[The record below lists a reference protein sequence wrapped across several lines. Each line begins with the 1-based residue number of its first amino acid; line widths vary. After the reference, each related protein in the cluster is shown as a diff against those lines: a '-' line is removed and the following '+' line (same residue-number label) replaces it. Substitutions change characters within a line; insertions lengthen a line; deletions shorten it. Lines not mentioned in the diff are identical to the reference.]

1 MQPTRLKERMCELKT
16 NLSTISE
23 EQNQPVPPSP
33 SPTMEPTHPSGSM
46 AASRATTM
54 QPTPTSA
61 SPATAVQATIDKSME
76 VNGDVIG
83 SESLYIDGKVKGTIN
98 LPGSRVTIGRN
109 GRVSGNISA
118 REVVVLGEV
127 RGDIN
132 ASERVDLRSEGSLT
146 GDVIAQHTSLL
157 EMAPSLRASSTS
169 RSQAKETMGW
179 RPEEFRAPSRKK
191 PSPLRR
197 RASGIRELARR
208 GEALGTSESRQ
219 MLEYAISVRGGIYL
233 KLTPKQY
240 ARLKRL

>member
-33 SPTMEPTHPSGSM
+33 SPTMEPTHPSGTM

-54 QPTPTSA
+54 QPTSTSA

-146 GDVIAQHTSLL
+146 GDVIAQHIIIGDGAFFKGIVDIQKLGQGNDG
-157 EMAPSLRASSTS
+157 MAAGGISSTE
-169 RSQAKETMGW
+169 SQKAVSAK
-179 RPEEFRAPSRKK
+179 A
-191 PSPLRR
+191 
-197 RASGIRELARR
+197 
-208 GEALGTSESRQ
+208 
-219 MLEYAISVRGGIYL
+219 
-233 KLTPKQY
+233 
-240 ARLKRL
+240 

>member
-46 AASRATTM
+46 AASREATTM

-146 GDVIAQHTSLL
+146 GDVIAQHIIIGDGAFFKGIVDIQKLGQGNDG
-157 EMAPSLRASSTS
+157 MAAARNFE
-169 RSQAKETMGW
+169 RRVAK
-179 RPEEFRAPSRKK
+179 
-191 PSPLRR
+191 
-197 RASGIRELARR
+197 
-208 GEALGTSESRQ
+208 
-219 MLEYAISVRGGIYL
+219 SVSA
-233 KLTPKQY
+233 K
-240 ARLKRL
+240 A

>member
-33 SPTMEPTHPSGSM
+33 SPTMEPTHPSGTM

-54 QPTPTSA
+54 QPTSTSA

-146 GDVIAQHTSLL
+146 GDVIAQHITIGDGAFFKGIVDIQRLGQGNDG
-157 EMAPSLRASSTS
+157 MAA
-169 RSQAKETMGW
+169 
-179 RPEEFRAPSRKK
+179 
-191 PSPLRR
+191 
-197 RASGIRELARR
+197 
-208 GEALGTSESRQ
+208 
-219 MLEYAISVRGGIYL
+219 GGISSA
-233 KLTPKQY
+233 KSQEAVAAK
-240 ARLKRL
+240 A

>member
-146 GDVIAQHTSLL
+146 GDVIAQHIIIGDGAFFKGIVDIQKLGQGNDG
-157 EMAPSLRASSTS
+157 MAAGGISSTE
-169 RSQAKETMGW
+169 SQKAVSAK
-179 RPEEFRAPSRKK
+179 A
-191 PSPLRR
+191 
-197 RASGIRELARR
+197 
-208 GEALGTSESRQ
+208 
-219 MLEYAISVRGGIYL
+219 
-233 KLTPKQY
+233 
-240 ARLKRL
+240 

>member
-33 SPTMEPTHPSGSM
+33 SPTMEPTHPSGTM

-54 QPTPTSA
+54 QPTSTSA

-146 GDVIAQHTSLL
+146 GDVIAQHIIIGDGAFFKGIVDIQKLGQGNDG
-157 EMAPSLRASSTS
+157 MAAGGISSTE
-169 RSQAKETMGW
+169 SQKAVSANT
-179 RPEEFRAPSRKK
+179 
-191 PSPLRR
+191 
-197 RASGIRELARR
+197 
-208 GEALGTSESRQ
+208 
-219 MLEYAISVRGGIYL
+219 
-233 KLTPKQY
+233 
-240 ARLKRL
+240 

>member
-33 SPTMEPTHPSGSM
+33 SPTMEPTHPSGTM

-54 QPTPTSA
+54 QPTSTSA

-146 GDVIAQHTSLL
+146 GDVIAQHIIIGDGAFFKGIVDIQKLGQGNDG
-157 EMAPSLRASSTS
+157 MAAGGISSTE
-169 RSQAKETMGW
+169 SQKAVSAKT
-179 RPEEFRAPSRKK
+179 
-191 PSPLRR
+191 
-197 RASGIRELARR
+197 
-208 GEALGTSESRQ
+208 
-219 MLEYAISVRGGIYL
+219 
-233 KLTPKQY
+233 
-240 ARLKRL
+240 